1 MTEPA
6 TSSSAPPERLIRN
19 VSDTAAWA
27 AWYRALESKRPDAL
41 FRDPWA
47 ERLAGERGARIAGVN
62 KMRDAWA
69 WTMRTVLFD
78 ELLREELRQGTDL
91 VVNLAAGLDARPY
104 RMDLQPELRWI
115 EVDLPVALDYKE
127 SVLGGER
134 PRCRLERVRLD
145 LADRVARRELFARLG
160 SEGRRAVVIS
170 EGLLIYIDAAGVAE
184 LAEDLAAVPAMQ
196 RWIVDIVSPGLL
208 AMLRKQM
215 GAQVEAANA
224 PFRFGPPEG
233 TEFFAGHGWRAL
245 QTRSMFHEGARYRR
259 VPLWMRPFAL
269 IPPSAGRQGRRPWS
283 GVVLLGR
290 A

>member
-1 MTEPA
+1 MTEQ
-6 TSSSAPPERLIRN
+6 LIRN

-27 AWYRALESKRPDAL
+27 AWYRALESRRPDAL
-41 FRDPWA
+41 FRDPYA
-47 ERLAGERGARIAGVN
+47 ERLAGERGARIAGSN

-78 ELLREELRQGTDL
+78 DLLREELRQGTDM

-104 RMDLQPELRWI
+104 RMDVPADLRWV
-115 EVDLPVALDYKE
+115 EVDLPAPLDYKE
-127 SVLGGER
+127 SILAGER

-145 LADRVARRELFARLG
+145 LADRGARRELFARLG
-160 SEGRRAVVIS
+160 SESKRAVVIS
-170 EGLLIYIDAAGVAE
+170 EGLLIYIDATGVGE
-184 LAEDLAAVPAMQ
+184 LAEDLAAVPALQ
-196 RWIVDIVSPGLL
+196 RWMVDIVSPGLL

-224 PFRFGPPEG
+224 PFRFGPEEG
-233 TEFFAGHGWRAL
+233 PEFFLPHGWRPL
-245 QTRSMFHEGARYRR
+245 RVRPLFHEGARYRR
-259 VPLWMRPFAL
+259 VPLWMRPFAW
-269 IPPSAGRQGRRPWS
+269 IPPANGRQGRRPWS